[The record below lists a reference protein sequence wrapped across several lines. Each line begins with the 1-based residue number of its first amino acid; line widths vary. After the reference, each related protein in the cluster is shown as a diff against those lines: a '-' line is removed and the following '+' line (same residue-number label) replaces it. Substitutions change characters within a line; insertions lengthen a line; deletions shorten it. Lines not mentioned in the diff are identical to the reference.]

1 MKLIFGILYFSVM
14 DEIPAYLLSFSI
26 ACESLILS
34 VFSSLYTVY
43 ARYMTSS
50 DSSDPDGV
58 ELVTGFL
65 RKLCCFLCVPLIC
78 AAIVAIIQLVRLWNN
93 YPDYRI
99 SYIFIVILI
108 IAVPYPAIQITRK
121 MND

>member
-1 MKLIFGILYFSVM
+1 M